1 MPSQSLTA
9 IAKLGVKGVFIGC
22 PCKQM
27 PNERRYTKLSAPNL
41 AKSVGSRA
49 ESNPIIVFSTK
60 RLEGQH
66 VRTKRMTTFRPK
78 YITFDCHGTLINFQM
93 AEAARDLYGDRLDEA
108 AMLQFINNFA
118 AYRLDEIMGAWKP
131 YADVVHNSLERTCK
145 RNGVAF
151 KEEDAKIVYERVP
164 TWGPHADVPA
174 GLAKVAKE
182 IPLVIL
188 SNAMNSQIMSNV
200 AKLGAPFHAVYTAE
214 QANAYKP
221 RFQAFEYMFD
231 MLGCGPED
239 ILHCSSSFRYD
250 LMSAHDLGIKNK
262 VWVNRGHEPANPYYG
277 YVEIADIS
285 GLPGVVGL

>member
-1 MPSQSLTA
+1 MSQ
-9 IAKLGVKGVFIGC
+9 
-22 PCKQM
+22 
-27 PNERRYTKLSAPNL
+27 
-41 AKSVGSRA
+41 
-49 ESNPIIVFSTK
+49 
-60 RLEGQH
+60 
-66 VRTKRMTTFRPK
+66 FRPK
-78 YITFDCHGTLINFQM
+78 YVTFDCHGTLINFQM
-93 AEAARDLYGDRLDEA
+93 AEAARDLYGSILDEA
-108 AMLQFINNFA
+108 RMTEFIKNFA
-118 AYRLDEIMGAWKP
+118 AYRLDEIMGDWKP
-131 YADVVHNSLERTCK
+131 CAEVVHNSLERTCK
-145 RNGVAF
+145 RNNVVF
-151 KEEDAKIVYERVP
+151 RDEDARMVYERVP

-188 SNAMNSQIMSNV
+188 SNAMNDQIPSNV

-214 QANAYKP
+214 QAQAYKP

-250 LMSAHDLGIKNK
+250 LMSAHDLGIRNK

-277 YVEIADIS
+277 YTEIRDIS